1 MAANESNGMYSTG
14 KLAKALG
21 ISTGKVK
28 KLLASLGL
36 EPDAV
41 KGNCKYYS
49 SEALSKLEQALENG

>member
-1 MAANESNGMYSTG
+1 MYSTG

-28 KLLASLGL
+28 KLLASLEL

-41 KGNCKYYS
+41 KGNCKYYGS
-49 SEALSKLEQALENG
+49 QALSKLEQALENG

>member
-1 MAANESNGMYSTG
+1 MVEGGSNEMYSTG

-28 KLLASLGL
+28 KLLASLEL

-49 SEALSKLEQALENG
+49 SEALGKLEQSLENG